1 MKKIK
6 SKKLKKSLIVL
17 IILLIIYIIL
27 RFMFKFII
35 GVNKVCY
42 AKGGFYNKCFIV
54 EVAKTDKERQKGLMD
69 RENLKKNRGMI
80 FVFEEEKNYSFW
92 MKDTLISLDI
102 IRIDSQGK
110 IVDIQTANP
119 CDATLCP
126 NYVPQ
131 GNAKYVLEINAG
143 IAEKKGIK
151 IGDTLTFK
159 LK

>member
-6 SKKLKKSLIVL
+6 SKKFKQSLVFLITFLIVY
-17 IILLIIYIIL
+17 ILG
-27 RFMFKFII
+27 RFMFKYII
-35 GVNKVCY
+35 GVSKVCY
-42 AKGGFYNKCFIV
+42 NKGCFIV

-69 RENLKKNRGMI
+69 RQEMKKNKGMI
-80 FVFEEEKNYSFW
+80 FVFDEEKNYSFW

-102 IRIDSQGK
+102 IRIDSLGK
-110 IVDIQTANP
+110 IVDIQTASP

-126 NYVPQ
+126 TYIPQ

-143 IAEKKGIK
+143 MAEKKGIK
-151 IGDTLTFK
+151 IGDNLTFK